1 MAFLKCLKAAAI
13 KILKITE
20 GATKYYTLQ
29 AISGAQISDIAD
41 GIKIVIPSGASTS
54 INNID
59 VTGYTK
65 LYINISCATN
75 SNCRIRLSNGEET
88 GYITK
93 TTPSLVNVSL
103 TGLTGT
109 MNLQLLFPITDT
121 YRIYEMYLS
130 ND

>member
-20 GATKYYTLQ
+20 GTTRYYTLQ

-41 GIKIVIPSGASTS
+41 GIKIVIPSGASAS

-65 LYINISCATN
+65 LYLNISSATN
-75 SNCRIRLSNGEET
+75 NNCRVRLSNGQET
-88 GYITK
+88 AYISRG
-93 TTPSLVNVSL
+93 TPSLVNVSL
-103 TGLTGT
+103 AGLTGT

-121 YRIYEMYLS
+121 YRVYEMYLS